1 MKWHCAVALL
11 KALTTYT
18 IHSATET
25 YKNYANENI
34 TSFMHKRTNNLLKI
48 IIVPW
53 TSPSDAVFTNVKS
66 AGSRH
71 GKTGGPFWPVINY
84 AIRSGHT
91 QSTFWGF
98 AGESVS
104 VYWRLNCWLCRAPL
118 WIPCTQCMMV
128 LALCWYWPC
137 CKDHSLT
144 PFFCATF
151 STILRIFAT
160 Q

>member
-53 TSPSDAVFTNVKS
+53 TSPSDAIFANVKS

-71 GKTGGPFWPVINY
+71 GKTG
-84 AIRSGHT
+84 
-91 QSTFWGF
+91 
-98 AGESVS
+98 
-104 VYWRLNCWLCRAPL
+104 AP
-118 WIPCTQCMMV
+118 V
-128 LALCWYWPC
+128 LAGDKLRCMIWSQPVGRRKRMSDRVWLAWSIKNKKEHISKTGRASFRNFQAMRY
-137 CKDHSLT
+137 DLVTSSRNFEALRVSLLV
-144 PFFCATF
+144 F
-151 STILRIFAT
+151 IEG
-160 Q
+160 